1 MAELCYIQVILPL
14 KLEWEPYY
22 RIPEGMQVKLGDRVR
37 VLFAGAFY
45 VACVSGVHVQPS
57 LTTDKI
63 QAIEGVE
70 DKLPAISEEEIQF
83 WKTLSQYYLCTIG
96 EVYKAAYPAM
106 KNHGSRLKA
115 AEHAELPVPG
125 PEETDESLLSQIRRG
140 FQADKP
146 VLLTGVSAQKM
157 RALYLKLAADTLAA
171 GKSVLVLVPEIAL
184 SEAFPCTL
192 KYHSGLSPAKRKVVE
207 QQVRAGEPQLIL
219 GTRSALF
226 LPFRRLGLVMVDE
239 EQDPSY
245 KQDSPAP
252 RYHARESAI
261 MLASVHKAGVLLS
274 SSIPSLES
282 FYNARN
288 GRFIQV
294 GRQEDTSSRNKE
306 NWEII
311 DTGAEFRKKGMVGS
325 FSLKLLS
332 HIKETM
338 DAGQQV
344 LLVGPRRTFE
354 EGRRLETE
362 VQALYPQARIGLLDG
377 TAEDQAQT
385 IRSFMEGEFE
395 IMIVNAFTGR
405 GFESEKIGLVA
416 LVSADG
422 ILSRQD
428 FRADERAF
436 QLLGRFRHP
445 GRCFVIQT
453 REPGH
458 PVFQALMEDG
468 DFLSRMLEERRLCHY
483 PPYTRL
489 VKLLLK
495 DSNEK
500 RREFLSREFMTELQ
514 AIGVPMEVYKDEIRL
529 LFPRDK
535 ALVER
540 KQKLAATVASFEKA
554 RKYNGHIIIDIDPA

>member
-226 LPFRRLGLVMVDE
+226 LPFRRLGLVMVMRSRTL
-239 EQDPSY
+239 PTSRI
-245 KQDSPAP
+245 P
-252 RYHARESAI
+252 RLPAI
-261 MLASVHKAGVLLS
+261 MPGKVPSCWLPSTRRVYCYPV
-274 SSIPSLES
+274 PSLHWNLS
-282 FYNARN
+282 
-288 GRFIQV
+288 I
-294 GRQEDTSSRNKE
+294 TP
-306 NWEII
+306 
-311 DTGAEFRKKGMVGS
+311 GM
-325 FSLKLLS
+325 
-332 HIKETM
+332 
-338 DAGQQV
+338 
-344 LLVGPRRTFE
+344 
-354 EGRRLETE
+354 
-362 VQALYPQARIGLLDG
+362 
-377 TAEDQAQT
+377 
-385 IRSFMEGEFE
+385 
-395 IMIVNAFTGR
+395 
-405 GFESEKIGLVA
+405 
-416 LVSADG
+416 AD
-422 ILSRQD
+422 LSRW
-428 FRADERAF
+428 A
-436 QLLGRFRHP
+436 GRKTQAP
-445 GRCFVIQT
+445 G
-453 REPGH
+453 
-458 PVFQALMEDG
+458 
-468 DFLSRMLEERRLCHY
+468 
-483 PPYTRL
+483 
-489 VKLLLK
+489 
-495 DSNEK
+495 
-500 RREFLSREFMTELQ
+500 
-514 AIGVPMEVYKDEIRL
+514 IR
-529 LFPRDK
+529 K
-535 ALVER
+535 TG
-540 KQKLAATVASFEKA
+540 KS
-554 RKYNGHIIIDIDPA
+554 